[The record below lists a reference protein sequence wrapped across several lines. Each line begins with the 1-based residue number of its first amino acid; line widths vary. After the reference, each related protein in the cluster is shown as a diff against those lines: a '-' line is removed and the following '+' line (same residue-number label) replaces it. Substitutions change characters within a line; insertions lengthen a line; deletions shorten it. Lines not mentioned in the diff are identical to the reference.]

1 MGQNELHESGSH
13 DKIGRDR
20 GHQDREGQ
28 MPPKVAAP
36 VSAQAVVGKP
46 GSPVA
51 AVAEV
56 TIDHVRRDAE
66 VIGFLQAAN
75 DALRTLGY
83 TEHGQR
89 HAGLVGHIAEN
100 ILERLGLPPRSAQL
114 AEIAG
119 YLHDIGNAIH
129 RQNHALSGSLIAWQ
143 ILKRM
148 GMSVDECAIIM
159 NAIGNHEEE
168 RGSATNPVA
177 AALIIA
183 DKADVHRSRV
193 QNPRM
198 EDFDIHD
205 RVNYATT
212 RSFVRVRPEEK
223 VIALELEIDVHYA
236 QVIEY
241 FEIFLERMTMV
252 RQSVE
257 FLGCTF
263 QLIINDTR
271 VS

>member
-1 MGQNELHESGSH
+1 MSRNENHSSSQQLLPT
-13 DKIGRDR
+13 
-20 GHQDREGQ
+20 
-28 MPPKVAAP
+28 PPPTAP
-36 VSAQAVVGKP
+36 VSAQAVVERS
-46 GSPVA
+46 GSTAPTTA
-51 AVAEV
+51 LV
-56 TIDHVRRDAE
+56 TIEQVRRDPE
-66 VIGFLQAAN
+66 VIGFIQAAN
-75 DALRTLGY
+75 DTMRALGY

-100 ILERLGLPPRSAQL
+100 ILARLGLPERSAQL
-114 AEIAG
+114 ANIAG
-119 YLHDIGNAIH
+119 YLHDIGNTIH
-129 RQNHALSGSLIAWQ
+129 RQNHALSGSIIAWQ

-148 GMSVDECAIIM
+148 GMTVDECAIVM

-193 QNPRM
+193 QNPKM

-223 VIALELEIDVHYA
+223 IIALELEIDVHYA

-252 RQSVE
+252 RQAIE

>member
-1 MGQNELHESGSH
+1 MSHSTGNRVHGAGAEQRAAELQARSNHN
-13 DKIGRDR
+13 
-20 GHQDREGQ
+20 
-28 MPPKVAAP
+28 AA
-36 VSAQAVVGKP
+36 AQAVP
-46 GSPVA
+46 GA
-51 AVAEV
+51 AGGAV
-56 TIDHVRRDAE
+56 TIEDVRRDPE
-66 VIGFLQAAN
+66 VVAFLQAAN
-75 DALRTLGY
+75 DTLRSLGY

-100 ILERLGLPPRSAQL
+100 VLERLGFATRTHQL
-114 AEIAG
+114 ANIAG
-119 YLHDIGNAIH
+119 YLHDIGNDIH
-129 RQNHALSGSLIAWQ
+129 RENHALSGSLMAWQ
-143 ILKRM
+143 ILRRL
-148 GMSVDECAIIM
+148 GMPPEECAVIM

-168 RGSATNPVA
+168 RGMVNNAVA

-193 QNPRM
+193 QNPDM
-198 EDFDIHD
+198 ATFDIHD

-212 RSFVRVRPEEK
+212 RSFVRVRAEEK
-223 VIALELEIDVHYA
+223 VIALELEIDTTYA

-252 RQSVE
+252 RRAIE

-263 QLIINDTR
+263 QLIINDVR

>member
-1 MGQNELHESGSH
+1 MSRNHLGEQAL
-13 DKIGRDR
+13 
-20 GHQDREGQ
+20 
-28 MPPKVAAP
+28 
-36 VSAQAVVGKP
+36 QAVTGADGT
-46 GSPVA
+46 GSAPTGNGAITVEQVRSDPEVVA
-51 AVAEV
+51 
-56 TIDHVRRDAE
+56 
-66 VIGFLQAAN
+66 FLQAAN
-75 DALRTLGY
+75 NALRALGY

-100 ILERLGLPPRSAQL
+100 VLERLGYPQRTHQL
-114 AEIAG
+114 ANVAG

-129 RQNHALSGSLIAWQ
+129 RENHALSGSLMAWQ
-143 ILKRM
+143 MLRRL
-148 GMSVDECAIIM
+148 GMSVDECAIVM
-159 NAIGNHEEE
+159 NAIANHEEE
-168 RGSATNPVA
+168 RGNATNPVA

-193 QNPRM
+193 QNPKM
-198 EDFDIHD
+198 EEFDIHD

-223 VIALELEIDVHYA
+223 VIALELEIDVNYA

-252 RQSVE
+252 RQAIE
-257 FLGCTF
+257 FLGCSF

>member
-1 MGQNELHESGSH
+1 VSRNENHAKPSQK
-13 DKIGRDR
+13 D
-20 GHQDREGQ
+20 
-28 MPPKVAAP
+28 AP
-36 VSAQAVVGKP
+36 ASAQAVVTNAQAATVAAPSTGN
-46 GSPVA
+46 GEAFSPVSI
-51 AVAEV
+51 EQ
-56 TIDHVRRDAE
+56 VRRDPE

-75 DALRTLGY
+75 DALRTLGF

-89 HAGLVGHIAEN
+89 HAGLVGHIAESV
-100 ILERLGLPPRSAQL
+100 LERLGMPERTCQL
-114 AEIAG
+114 ANIAG
-119 YLHDIGNAIH
+119 FLHDIGNTIH
-129 RQNHALSGSLIAWQ
+129 RENHALSGSLIAWQ
-143 ILKRM
+143 ILKPM
-148 GMSVDECAIIM
+148 GMTVDEYTIIM

-168 RGSATNPVA
+168 RGHATNPIA
-177 AALIIA
+177 AAVIIA

-223 VIALELEIDVHYA
+223 VIALELEIDVHFA

-241 FEIFLERMTMV
+241 FEIFLQRMTMV
-252 RQSVE
+252 RQAVE

-271 VS
+271 VG

>member
-1 MGQNELHESGSH
+1 MPLEENTSH
-13 DKIGRDR
+13 LSAVDHIASID
-20 GHQDREGQ
+20 EG
-28 MPPKVAAP
+28 
-36 VSAQAVVGKP
+36 SAQAVTT
-46 GSPVA
+46 VA
-51 AVAEV
+51 PLLAPDVAIV
-56 TIDHVRRDAE
+56 TVDQVRRNSE

-100 ILERLGLPPRSAQL
+100 ILERLGHSARTYQL
-114 AEIAG
+114 ANVAG
-119 YLHDIGNAIH
+119 YLHDIGNSIH

-143 ILKRM
+143 ILKHM
-148 GMSVDECAIIM
+148 GMPVDECAIVM

-193 QNPRM
+193 QNPNM
-198 EDFDIHD
+198 ADFDIHD

-223 VIALELEIDVHYA
+223 VIALELEIDVQYA

-252 RQSVE
+252 RQAVE

-263 QLIINDTR
+263 QMIINDTR